1 MMGGEKD
8 VPDLQVRLPLHTR
21 PHDCLCIPDH
31 RACQPHWVRLP
42 LHTRPQGVQSPRGQ
56 VKIPK
61 KDCVLRPHI
70 DIQVRWSLLCY
81 FADLYYNNIWGDPP
95 RRCVLC
101 VVCCVLCV
109 VCWVLCVAC
118 RVALAWHHC
127 KHGHAA
133 HTVTGFEDGQGSPE
147 YIAVHAHSLRPR
159 VRPVCAQLVVCVLA
173 VVAYTCHL
181 HIVCSRCGA

>member
-1 MMGGEKD
+1 MIHSSYEDCYAPSAKMDEWAWESEWMMGGEKD

-101 VVCCVLCV
+101 VVCCVLRV
-109 VCWVLCVAC
+109 VCCVPCCSSLAPLQAWTC
-118 RVALAWHHC
+118 RSHRHR
-127 KHGHAA
+127 
-133 HTVTGFEDGQGSPE
+133 FRR
-147 YIAVHAHSLRPR
+147 RPR
-159 VRPVCAQLVVCVLA
+159 FA
-173 VVAYTCHL
+173 
-181 HIVCSRCGA
+181 